1 MKKIKIILKKI
12 LNSIGSN
19 KDINKIKLDEVLN
32 YQLTRLLNNNKYF
45 DENKINSLEDLLK
58 DLLGT
63 SLIEGIK
70 IVESLNMTSNID
82 GDVCEFGVAQG
93 KTSKLIGFFIKN
105 SNKNL
110 YLFDSFKGLP
120 APTKKDELKDD
131 IFKLGKIENYE
142 GKMAHLEI
150 KVQNELKEIGFD
162 EKRIVINKG
171 FLNKNSINNMKLP
184 KHVSFAYL
192 DFDFYQPTLDGLKF
206 LEKSLSIDGI
216 IIVDDYDFFS
226 TGAKK
231 ATDEWFEY
239 NSNSFQKEIIKT
251 KMSSFIVIKKM
262 K

>member
-1 MKKIKIILKKI
+1 
-12 LNSIGSN
+12 
-19 KDINKIKLDEVLN
+19 
-32 YQLTRLLNNNKYF
+32 
-45 DENKINSLEDLLK
+45 
-58 DLLGT
+58 
-63 SLIEGIK
+63 
-70 IVESLNMTSNID
+70 
-82 GDVCEFGVAQG
+82 
-93 KTSKLIGFFIKN
+93 
-105 SNKNL
+105 
-110 YLFDSFKGLP
+110 
-120 APTKKDELKDD
+120 
-131 IFKLGKIENYE
+131 
-142 GKMAHLEI
+142 MAHLEI

-206 LEKSLSIDGI
+206 LEKSLSIGGI